1 MLICYF
7 SISVSY
13 LCVVILFGFVTIH
26 FPFCKDTFLFSISEK
41 KKFTED
47 RFYPIRLIRLIRLTL
62 YNADYH
68 QSKASRI
75 VFDSHSIHST
85 PALFSFWL
93 QHFSQPIDSTLGLLC
108 TYYCWLR

>member
-13 LCVVILFGFVTIH
+13 ICVVILFRFVTIH

-47 RFYPIRLIRLIRLTL
+47 RFYPIRLILLILLAL
-62 YNADYH
+62 YSVDC
-68 QSKASRI
+68 Q
-75 VFDSHSIHST
+75 
-85 PALFSFWL
+85 
-93 QHFSQPIDSTLGLLC
+93 
-108 TYYCWLR
+108 